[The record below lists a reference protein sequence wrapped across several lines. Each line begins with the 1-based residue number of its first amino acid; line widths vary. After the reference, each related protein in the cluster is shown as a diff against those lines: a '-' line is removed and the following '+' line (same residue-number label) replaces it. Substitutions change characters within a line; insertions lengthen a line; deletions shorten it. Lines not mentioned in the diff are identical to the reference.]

1 MSKKNIK
8 FLLPLAVTLII
19 ITIIKS
25 LEPEE
30 IDWTKSF
37 AKKDKIPYG
46 GYIIF
51 NLTPHLFPGSKIE
64 LKEYPIYNT
73 IKNNY
78 YSGTNYVFI
87 NNSFSPD
94 KLDTEYLLNY
104 AAEGN
109 NVFISASGIFGS
121 LADSLNII
129 TYDIFFGK
137 DSVRVNFYLNDAK
150 DDSGYIYT
158 GGYFES
164 FFSQFDTASAQVL
177 GYNDDGKVN
186 FLRIKF
192 GNGNFLL
199 NLIPMAFTNYYL
211 LNSGN
216 TEYVYSALSHLPVQ
230 KTLWDDYYK
239 DGNKYNASILQYI
252 ISQKPLQWAYF
263 TILVSV
269 ILFILFYGRRRQRII
284 PVIPQL
290 TNTTLE
296 FVATV
301 ANLYYQQKDFKNIA
315 EKRIY
320 YFMDYIRNKYSVKSV
335 SSDNESLIRLSEKSS
350 ILPKKLKLL
359 FSEIET
365 IQNKKNISEEELIRL
380 NKQIENFYERTR

>member
-1 MSKKNIK
+1 MNKKQIK

-19 ITIIKS
+19 ITIIK
-25 LEPEE
+25 LIEPEE

-37 AKKDKIPYG
+37 AKKDKTPYG
-46 GYIIF
+46 GHIIF
-51 NLTPHLFPGSKIE
+51 DLAPQLFPGSGIE

-73 IKNNY
+73 LKNSY
-78 YSGTNYVFI
+78 YYKTNYVFI
-87 NNSFSPD
+87 NNTFSPD
-94 KLDTEYLLNY
+94 RLDCEYLLNY

-137 DSVRVNFYLNDAK
+137 DSVLVNFNLNDART
-150 DDSGYIYT
+150 DTGFVFT
-158 GGYFES
+158 GGFFES
-164 FFSQFDTASAQVL
+164 YFSQFDSATAQVL
-177 GYNDDGKVN
+177 GYNDDGRVN
-186 FLRIKF
+186 FLRIRF

-211 LNSGN
+211 LKSGN
-216 TEYVYSALSHLPVQ
+216 TEYVSRALSHLMPQ

-239 DGNKYNASILQYI
+239 DGNKYNASFLQYI
-252 ISQKPLQWAYF
+252 ISQKALKWAYF

-269 ILFILFYGRRRQRII
+269 ILFIFFYGRRTQRII
-284 PVIPQL
+284 PLIPQL
-290 TNTTLE
+290 KNSTLE

-301 ANLYYQQKDFKNIA
+301 GNLYYQQKDFKNIA
-315 EKRIY
+315 EKKIL
-320 YFMDYIRNKYSVKSV
+320 YFIDYIRNKYAVKTV
-335 SSDNESLIRLSEKSS
+335 SPDDENIARLSEKSS
-350 ILPKKLKLL
+350 LPFSKLNLL
-359 FSEIET
+359 FKYID
-365 IQNKKNISEEELIRL
+365 IIKNKANISEEELIRL